1 MPLPVLVR
9 RSEAFI
15 SVDWKLGVKVLKGTV
30 WNLESVFSRV
40 WPCGV
45 PIDRSIDRSYNTDR
59 SYCIIIIIL
68 FATRLRR
75 RAVSLLACF
84 HFLS

>member
-9 RSEAFI
+9 RSEASI

-45 PIDRSIDRSYNTDR
+45 PIDRSIDRT
-59 SYCIIIIIL
+59 IQIVVTVLLLL
-68 FATRLRR
+68 FCLQ
-75 RAVSLLACF
+75 
-84 HFLS
+84 HD